1 MKKILFLTAAFIIGT
16 SALAETLK
24 VEAITP
30 FSTANPPKTIQV
42 RSLGEIQLSPKVKIN
57 EGDILTGCL
66 TDIKDPKRL
75 KRNATFKYE
84 IKAVTD
90 ANGTSVKVKGNNIAK
105 YVAPLNLDKK
115 EMAKSAALS
124 VGNHFVEG
132 LSMGYHAVE
141 GAVKSENGA
150 GNRISSAVENV
161 YDHSVLS
168 YASKGE
174 EIVINTGD
182 IFGLKLH
189 SDDED
194 SQAQ

>member
-1 MKKILFLTAAFIIGT
+1 MKKILLFTAAFVIGT

-30 FSTANPPKTIQV
+30 FSTASPPKTIQV

-75 KRNATFKYE
+75 KRNSTFKYE
-84 IKAVTD
+84 IKNVTD

-161 YDHSVLS
+161 YEHSVLS
-168 YASKGE
+168 YANKGE
-174 EIVINTGD
+174 DIVINTGD
-182 IFGLKLH
+182 IFGLKLR
-189 SDDED
+189 SDDDIDE
-194 SQAQ
+194 

>member
-1 MKKILFLTAAFIIGT
+1 MKKILLFTAAFVIGT

-84 IKAVTD
+84 IKNVTD

-161 YDHSVLS
+161 YEHSVLS
-168 YASKGE
+168 YANKGE
-174 EIVINTGD
+174 DIVINTGD
-182 IFGLKLH
+182 IFGLKLR
-189 SDDED
+189 SDDDIDE
-194 SQAQ
+194 